1 MFNKE
6 TVLARLRNGEDA
18 QVIANEM
25 AELVNEAIKEVQEQ
39 RKKEEAALR
48 EKEKVDELNVIV
60 ESFGKWLIKHYKI
73 DEPLGKIDSSEL
85 IAGIDELVEGAKAL
99 AKLDKAIDKKLIN
112 RNIETDSLEDFIKK
126 MGW

>member
-39 RKKEEAALR
+39 KKKEEAALR
-48 EKEKVDELNVIV
+48 EKEKVAELNAIV
-60 ESFGKWLIKHYKI
+60 EDFGKWLIKHYEI
-73 DEPLGKIDSSEL
+73 DEPLGHIDTKE
-85 IAGIDELVEGAKAL
+85 IIETIDELVENLKAL
-99 AKLDKAIDKKLIN
+99 AALDKKIPVKK
-112 RNIETDSLEDFIKK
+112 EGTLEDFIKQ

>member
-39 RKKEEAALR
+39 KKKEEAALR
-48 EKEKVDELNVIV
+48 EKEKVAELNAIV
-60 ESFGKWLIKHYKI
+60 EDFGKWLIKHYEI
-73 DEPLGKIDSSEL
+73 DESLGHIDTKE
-85 IAGIDELVEGAKAL
+85 IIETIDELMKNFKAL
-99 AKLDKAIDKKLIN
+99 ADLDKKLSVKKAPVKK
-112 RNIETDSLEDFIKK
+112 EGSLEDFIKQ

>member
-39 RKKEEAALR
+39 RKKEEALAR

-112 RNIETDSLEDFIKK
+112 KNIKTDSLEDFIKQ

>member
-39 RKKEEAALR
+39 KKKEEAALR
-48 EKEKVDELNVIV
+48 EKEKAAELNTIV
-60 ESFGKWLIKHYKI
+60 EDFGKWLIKHYEI
-73 DEPLGKIDSSEL
+73 DEPLGLIDTKE
-85 IAGIDELVEGAKAL
+85 IIETIDELVKNLKAL
-99 AKLDKAIDKKLIN
+99 AALDKKIPVKKAPVKK
-112 RNIETDSLEDFIKK
+112 EDPLEDFIKQ

>member
-39 RKKEEAALR
+39 KKKEEALAR

>member
-39 RKKEEAALR
+39 KKKEEAALR
-48 EKEKVDELNVIV
+48 EKEKVAELDVIV
-60 ESFGKWLIKHYKI
+60 EDFGKWLIKHYEV
-73 DEPLGKIDSSEL
+73 DEPLNQINTVE
-85 IAGIDELVEGAKAL
+85 IIETIDELVKNLKLL
-99 AKLDKAIDKKLIN
+99 ADLDKKLSVKKVPAKK
-112 RNIETDSLEDFIKK
+112 DSLEDFIKQ

>member
-39 RKKEEAALR
+39 KKKEEAALR
-48 EKEKVDELNVIV
+48 EKEKVAELNAIV
-60 ESFGKWLIKHYKI
+60 EDFGKWLIKHYEI
-73 DEPLGKIDSSEL
+73 DEPLDHIDAKE
-85 IAGIDELVEGAKAL
+85 IIETIDELVKNLKAL
-99 AKLDKAIDKKLIN
+99 AALDKKIPVKKASVKK
-112 RNIETDSLEDFIKK
+112 EGSLEDFIKQ
-126 MGW
+126 MDW

>member
-6 TVLARLRNGEDA
+6 TVLTRLRNGEDA

-39 RKKEEAALR
+39 KKKEEAALR
-48 EKEKVDELNVIV
+48 EKEKVAELNAIV
-60 ESFGKWLIKHYKI
+60 EDFGKWLIKHYEI
-73 DEPLGKIDSSEL
+73 DEPLGHIDTKE
-85 IAGIDELVEGAKAL
+85 IIETIDELVKNLKAL
-99 AKLDKAIDKKLIN
+99 AALDKKIPVKKAPVKK
-112 RNIETDSLEDFIKK
+112 EGSLEDFIKQ

>member
-6 TVLARLRNGEDA
+6 TILARLRNGEDA

-39 RKKEEAALR
+39 KEKEEAALR
-48 EKEKVDELNVIV
+48 EKEKVAELNTIV
-60 ESFGKWLIKHYKI
+60 EDFGKWLIKYYEI
-73 DEPLGKIDSSEL
+73 DEPLGHIDTKE
-85 IAGIDELVEGAKAL
+85 IIETIDELVENLKAL
-99 AKLDKAIDKKLIN
+99 AALDKKIPVKK
-112 RNIETDSLEDFIKK
+112 EGSLEDFIKQ

>member
-39 RKKEEAALR
+39 KKKEEAALR
-48 EKEKVDELNVIV
+48 EKEKVAELNAIV
-60 ESFGKWLIKHYKI
+60 EDFGKWLIKHYEI
-73 DEPLGKIDSSEL
+73 DEPLGLIDTKE
-85 IAGIDELVEGAKAL
+85 IIETIDELVKNLKAL
-99 AKLDKAIDKKLIN
+99 AALDKKIPVKKAPVK
-112 RNIETDSLEDFIKK
+112 IEGSLEDFIKQ

>member
-39 RKKEEAALR
+39 KEKEEAALR
-48 EKEKVDELNVIV
+48 EKEKVAELNTII
-60 ESFGKWLIKHYKI
+60 EDFGKWLIKHYEI
-73 DEPLGKIDSSEL
+73 DEPLGHIDTKE
-85 IAGIDELVEGAKAL
+85 IIETIDELVENLKAL
-99 AKLDKAIDKKLIN
+99 AALDKKIPVKK
-112 RNIETDSLEDFIKK
+112 EGSLEDFIKQ

>member
-39 RKKEEAALR
+39 KKKEEAALR
-48 EKEKVDELNVIV
+48 EKEKVAELNTIV
-60 ESFGKWLIKHYKI
+60 EDFGKWLIKHYEI
-73 DEPLGKIDSSEL
+73 DEPLGHIDTKE
-85 IAGIDELVEGAKAL
+85 IIETIDELVKNLKAL
-99 AKLDKAIDKKLIN
+99 AALDKKIPMKKALVKK
-112 RNIETDSLEDFIKK
+112 EGSLEDFIKQ

>member
-39 RKKEEAALR
+39 KKKEEEAALR
-48 EKEKVDELNVIV
+48 EKEKVAELNAIV
-60 ESFGKWLIKHYKI
+60 EDFGKWLIKHYEI
-73 DEPLGKIDSSEL
+73 DEPLGKINSSEL

-99 AKLDKAIDKKLIN
+99 AKLDKALSVKRAPTKK
-112 RNIETDSLEDFIKK
+112 DPLEDFIKQ

>member
-39 RKKEEAALR
+39 KKKEEAALR
-48 EKEKVDELNVIV
+48 EKEKVAELNTIV
-60 ESFGKWLIKHYKI
+60 EDFGKWLIKHYEI
-73 DEPLGKIDSSEL
+73 DEPLGLIDTKE
-85 IAGIDELVEGAKAL
+85 IIETIDELVKNLKAL
-99 AKLDKAIDKKLIN
+99 AALDKKIPVKKAPVK
-112 RNIETDSLEDFIKK
+112 IEGSLEDFIKQ

>member
-6 TVLARLRNGEDA
+6 TVLTRLRNGEDA

-39 RKKEEAALR
+39 KKKEEAALR
-48 EKEKVDELNVIV
+48 EKEKVAELNTIV
-60 ESFGKWLIKHYKI
+60 EDFGKWLIKHYEI
-73 DEPLGKIDSSEL
+73 DEPLGHIDTKE
-85 IAGIDELVEGAKAL
+85 IIETIDELVENLKAL
-99 AKLDKAIDKKLIN
+99 AALDKKIPVKK
-112 RNIETDSLEDFIKK
+112 EGTLEDFIKQ

>member
-39 RKKEEAALR
+39 KKKEEAALR
-48 EKEKVDELNVIV
+48 EKEKVAELNAIV
-60 ESFGKWLIKHYKI
+60 EDFGKWLDY
-73 DEPLGKIDSSEL
+73 
-85 IAGIDELVEGAKAL
+85 
-99 AKLDKAIDKKLIN
+99 
-112 RNIETDSLEDFIKK
+112 
-126 MGW
+126 

>member
-39 RKKEEAALR
+39 KEKEEAAIR
-48 EKEKVDELNVIV
+48 EKEKVAELNTIV
-60 ESFGKWLIKHYKI
+60 EDFGKWLIKHYEI
-73 DEPLGKIDSSEL
+73 DEPLGHIDTKE
-85 IAGIDELVEGAKAL
+85 IIEIIDELVENLKAL
-99 AKLDKAIDKKLIN
+99 AALDKKIPVKK
-112 RNIETDSLEDFIKK
+112 EGSLEDFIKQ

>member
-39 RKKEEAALR
+39 KEKEEAALR
-48 EKEKVDELNVIV
+48 EKEKVAELNAIV
-60 ESFGKWLIKHYKI
+60 EDFGKWLIKHYEI
-73 DEPLGKIDSSEL
+73 DEPLGLVDTKEIIET
-85 IAGIDELVEGAKAL
+85 IDELVENLKAL
-99 AKLDKAIDKKLIN
+99 AALDKKIPMKKASVKK
-112 RNIETDSLEDFIKK
+112 EGSLEDFIKQ

>member
-39 RKKEEAALR
+39 KKKEEAALR
-48 EKEKVDELNVIV
+48 EKEKAAELNIIV
-60 ESFGKWLIKHYKI
+60 EDFGKWLIKHYEI
-73 DEPLGKIDSSEL
+73 DEPLNYVDTKEIIE
-85 IAGIDELVEGAKAL
+85 AIDELVKSLKAL
-99 AKLDKAIDKKLIN
+99 AVLDKKIPVKK
-112 RNIETDSLEDFIKK
+112 EGSLEDFIKQ

>member
-6 TVLARLRNGEDA
+6 MVLARLRNGEDA

-39 RKKEEAALR
+39 KKKEEAALR
-48 EKEKVDELNVIV
+48 EKEKVAELNAIV
-60 ESFGKWLIKHYKI
+60 EDFGKWLVKHYEI
-73 DEPLGKIDSSEL
+73 EEPLNYVNTKEL
-85 IAGIDELVEGAKAL
+85 IDAIDELVKSLKAL
-99 AKLDKAIDKKLIN
+99 AALDKKIPVKKAPVKK
-112 RNIETDSLEDFIKK
+112 EGTLEDFIKQ

>member
-6 TVLARLRNGEDA
+6 TVLTRLRNGEDA

-39 RKKEEAALR
+39 KKKEEAALR
-48 EKEKVDELNVIV
+48 EKEKVAELNAIV
-60 ESFGKWLIKHYKI
+60 EDFGKWLIKHYEI
-73 DEPLGKIDSSEL
+73 DEPLGHIDTKE
-85 IAGIDELVEGAKAL
+85 IIETIDELVKNLKAL
-99 AKLDKAIDKKLIN
+99 AALDKKIPVKK
-112 RNIETDSLEDFIKK
+112 EGTLEDFIKQ

>member
-39 RKKEEAALR
+39 KKKEEAALR
-48 EKEKVDELNVIV
+48 EKEKVAELNAIV
-60 ESFGKWLIKHYKI
+60 EDFGKWLIKHYEI
-73 DEPLGKIDSSEL
+73 DEPLGLVDTKEIIET
-85 IAGIDELVEGAKAL
+85 IDELVKNLKAL
-99 AKLDKAIDKKLIN
+99 AALDKKIPVKKAPVK
-112 RNIETDSLEDFIKK
+112 IEGSLEDFIKQ

>member
-39 RKKEEAALR
+39 KKKEEAALR
-48 EKEKVDELNVIV
+48 EKEKVAELNTIV
-60 ESFGKWLIKHYKI
+60 EDFGKWLIKHYEI
-73 DEPLGKIDSSEL
+73 DEPLGHIDTKE
-85 IAGIDELVEGAKAL
+85 IIETIDELVENLKAL
-99 AKLDKAIDKKLIN
+99 AALDKKIPVKK
-112 RNIETDSLEDFIKK
+112 EGSLEDFIKQ

>member
-39 RKKEEAALR
+39 KKKEEAALR
-48 EKEKVDELNVIV
+48 EKEKVAELNAIV
-60 ESFGKWLIKHYKI
+60 EDFGKWLIKHYEI
-73 DEPLGKIDSSEL
+73 DEPLGLIDTKE
-85 IAGIDELVEGAKAL
+85 IIETIDELVKNLKAL
-99 AKLDKAIDKKLIN
+99 AALDKKIPVKK
-112 RNIETDSLEDFIKK
+112 EGSLEDFIKQ

>member
-39 RKKEEAALR
+39 KKKEEAALR
-48 EKEKVDELNVIV
+48 EKEKVAELNTIV
-60 ESFGKWLIKHYKI
+60 EDFGKWLIKHYEI
-73 DEPLGKIDSSEL
+73 DEPLGHIDTKE
-85 IAGIDELVEGAKAL
+85 IIETIDELVKNLKAL
-99 AKLDKAIDKKLIN
+99 AALDKKIPVKKAPAKK
-112 RNIETDSLEDFIKK
+112 DSLEDFIKQ

>member
-39 RKKEEAALR
+39 KEKEEAALR
-48 EKEKVDELNVIV
+48 EKEKVAELNTIV
-60 ESFGKWLIKHYKI
+60 EDFGKWLIKHYEI
-73 DEPLGKIDSSEL
+73 DEPLGHIDTKE
-85 IAGIDELVEGAKAL
+85 IIETIDELVENLKAL
-99 AKLDKAIDKKLIN
+99 AALDKKIPVKK
-112 RNIETDSLEDFIKK
+112 EGSLEDFIKQ

>member
-39 RKKEEAALR
+39 KKKEEAALR
-48 EKEKVDELNVIV
+48 EKEKVAELNAIV
-60 ESFGKWLIKHYKI
+60 EDFGKWLIKHYEI
-73 DEPLGKIDSSEL
+73 DEPLGLIDTKE
-85 IAGIDELVEGAKAL
+85 IIETIDELVKNLKAL
-99 AKLDKAIDKKLIN
+99 AALDKKIPVKKASVKK
-112 RNIETDSLEDFIKK
+112 EGSLEDFIKQ

>member
-25 AELVNEAIKEVQEQ
+25 AELVNDAIKEVQEQ
-39 RKKEEAALR
+39 KEKEEAALR
-48 EKEKVDELNVIV
+48 EKEKVAELNTIV
-60 ESFGKWLIKHYKI
+60 EDFGKWLIKHYEI
-73 DEPLGKIDSSEL
+73 DEPLGHIDTKE
-85 IAGIDELVEGAKAL
+85 IIETIDELVENLKAL
-99 AKLDKAIDKKLIN
+99 AALDKKIPVKK
-112 RNIETDSLEDFIKK
+112 EGSLEDFIKQ

>member
-39 RKKEEAALR
+39 KEKEEAALH
-48 EKEKVDELNVIV
+48 EKEKVAELNTIV
-60 ESFGKWLIKHYKI
+60 EDFGKWLIKHYEI
-73 DEPLGKIDSSEL
+73 DEPLGHIDTKE
-85 IAGIDELVEGAKAL
+85 IIETIDELVENLKAL
-99 AKLDKAIDKKLIN
+99 AALDKKIPVKK
-112 RNIETDSLEDFIKK
+112 EGSLEDFIKQ